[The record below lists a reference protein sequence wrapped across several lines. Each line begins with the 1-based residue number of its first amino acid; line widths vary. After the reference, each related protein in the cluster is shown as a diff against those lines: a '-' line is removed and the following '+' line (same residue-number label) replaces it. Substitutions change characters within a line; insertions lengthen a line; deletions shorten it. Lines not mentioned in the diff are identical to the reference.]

1 MRGLGTDEKAIIAI
15 LGRRTSAE
23 RFAIREAYKATF
35 DKKLEDALHGELS
48 GKFRSLAKKLTKT
61 PWEVMAKALYKAMQ
75 GPGTRERV
83 LVEVLATC
91 SNDDIVELKKAY
103 QLVLE
108 AEGKSKDRTLE
119 GDVDSDTSGDFREA
133 LRLLLSGKRDEP
145 TALQLKNL
153 TEANVHELVN
163 AQLAETD
170 AKEIYASGEGRPGT
184 NEKRFMRPIL
194 SRTLWQL
201 NATNE
206 AYKRLYGRSLYDAI
220 KNETSGDFR
229 ELLLAVLTYALDR
242 PQFISDTLRASMA
255 GAGTRDS
262 MLMRQLV
269 LRSDLDL
276 ESVKRK
282 FEEINGQSLEQW
294 ITDDT
299 SGDYQRLCL
308 ALAASPNDV

>member
-1 MRGLGTDEKAIIAI
+1 MI
-15 LGRRTSAE
+15 
-23 RFAIREAYKATF
+23 FCVQ
-35 DKKLEDALHGELS
+35 KLEDALNGELS
-48 GKFRSLAKKLTKT
+48 GKFKSLAKKLTKT

-170 AKEIYASGEGRPGT
+170 AKEIYASGEG
-184 NEKRFMRPIL
+184 
-194 SRTLWQL
+194 
-201 NATNE
+201 
-206 AYKRLYGRSLYDAI
+206 
-220 KNETSGDFR
+220 
-229 ELLLAVLTYALDR
+229 
-242 PQFISDTLRASMA
+242 
-255 GAGTRDS
+255 
-262 MLMRQLV
+262 
-269 LRSDLDL
+269 
-276 ESVKRK
+276 
-282 FEEINGQSLEQW
+282 
-294 ITDDT
+294 
-299 SGDYQRLCL
+299 
-308 ALAASPNDV
+308 

>member
-1 MRGLGTDEKAIIAI
+1 MPL
-15 LGRRTSAE
+15 
-23 RFAIREAYKATF
+23 
-35 DKKLEDALHGELS
+35 
-48 GKFRSLAKKLTKT
+48 
-61 PWEVMAKALYKAMQ
+61 
-75 GPGTRERV
+75 
-83 LVEVLATC
+83 
-91 SNDDIVELKKAY
+91 
-103 QLVLE
+103 
-108 AEGKSKDRTLE
+108 
-119 GDVDSDTSGDFREA
+119 
-133 LRLLLSGKRDEP
+133 
-145 TALQLKNL
+145 
-153 TEANVHELVN
+153 
-163 AQLAETD
+163 
-170 AKEIYASGEGRPGT
+170 RPGT

-294 ITDDT
+294 IMDDT